1 MSIRPAGPYPGFR
14 GGRPGLARLAWALV
28 LCGRFEEALAYVG
41 SMSHPEERLRALY
54 RVTAVRLKSPRPML
68 TSLESSG

>member
-14 GGRPGLARLAWALV
+14 GGRPGLAWALV

-54 RVTAVRLKSPRPML
+54 RVTEVTMSHGKKL
-68 TSLESSG
+68 